1 LLRFVL
7 IFVAVFLLL
16 GVGAAAWLCISE
28 WTFIDRMRH
37 YPANLITDVD
47 WYVPKESV
55 PGGGGAPL
63 PRALTAEIRIRPEA
77 LEAAAKLADAKNAS
91 AFLVA
96 QDDKVVLE
104 RHWRGHH
111 PGDLT
116 NSASM
121 AKTIMSLLI
130 GIARDEGRI
139 RSLDEPAATWLPAW
153 RDDHLKK
160 ITLRHLLQMHS
171 GLQPQGEYEDPFSDA
186 AYLVLGTDMRYVV
199 DNVPLVEEPGKRFDY
214 NNANFQALGYVLE
227 AATGQR
233 FASYLS
239 EKLWKPLGAAD
250 GAVWLDRLGGDAH
263 TFGFIFATP
272 EDWIKVGLMFLHEGT
287 WNGRQ
292 LVSREYLREMRVP
305 SPTEPRYGLGLWLAH
320 NPFQLKEQEETFLA
334 DGIYYLDGHSKQRVY
349 MVPSQSLVVVRVGE
363 NGRGWDE
370 AALVNAVLRGLLPPV
385 EVSAE
390 SKTATST
397 RASTPEP

>member
-1 LLRFVL
+1 
-7 IFVAVFLLL
+7 
-16 GVGAAAWLCISE
+16 
-28 WTFIDRMRH
+28 
-37 YPANLITDVD
+37 
-47 WYVPKESV
+47 
-55 PGGGGAPL
+55 
-63 PRALTAEIRIRPEA
+63 
-77 LEAAAKLADAKNAS
+77 
-91 AFLVA
+91 
-96 QDDKVVLE
+96 
-104 RHWRGHH
+104 
-111 PGDLT
+111 
-116 NSASM
+116 
-121 AKTIMSLLI
+121 
-130 GIARDEGRI
+130 
-139 RSLDEPAATWLPAW
+139 
-153 RDDHLKK
+153 
-160 ITLRHLLQMHS
+160 MHS